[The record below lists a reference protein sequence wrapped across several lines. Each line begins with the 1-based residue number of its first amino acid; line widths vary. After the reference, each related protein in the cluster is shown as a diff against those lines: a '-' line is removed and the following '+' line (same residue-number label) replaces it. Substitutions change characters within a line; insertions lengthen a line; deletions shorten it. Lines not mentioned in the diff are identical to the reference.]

1 MMKIQQKTES
11 LPVIMRDTDNKKHS
25 NLILEEVSVLIEKAS
40 KYDELVAVL
49 SRIVAK
55 QRRACIYEFFFC
67 ILI

>member
-1 MMKIQQKTES
+1 MMKIQQKSES

-55 QRRACIYEFFFC
+55 
-67 ILI
+67 